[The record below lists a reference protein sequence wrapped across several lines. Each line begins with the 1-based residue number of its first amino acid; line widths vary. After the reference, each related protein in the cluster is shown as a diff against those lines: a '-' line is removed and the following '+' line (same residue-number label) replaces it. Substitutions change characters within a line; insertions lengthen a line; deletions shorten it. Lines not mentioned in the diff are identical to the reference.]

1 MCCLIGSSQQLLIPQ
16 ITSSSWIFSAVK
28 DRKISSMV
36 GCAVD
41 VSFNQEM
48 LGERSRAAAIFGRM
62 GNTNLYWRN
71 MGSRPWLAE

>member
-1 MCCLIGSSQQLLIPQ
+1 
-16 ITSSSWIFSAVK
+16 
-28 DRKISSMV
+28 MV

-41 VSFNQEM
+41 VSSNQEM

-62 GNTNLYWRN
+62 GNTNLYWGN